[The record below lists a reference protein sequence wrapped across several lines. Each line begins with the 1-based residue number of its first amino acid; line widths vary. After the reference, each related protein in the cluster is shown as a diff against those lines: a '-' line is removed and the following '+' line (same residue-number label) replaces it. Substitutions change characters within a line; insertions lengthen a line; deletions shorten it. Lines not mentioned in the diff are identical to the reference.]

1 MDEDLNLPAG
11 EGELYD
17 GDMRQDVDCE
27 DWFIKDGES
36 FGINKESKLD
46 STVTNGL
53 KVSNLLKATF
63 LPIVAGLSK
72 YF

>member
-27 DWFIKDGES
+27 DWFMKDGES
-36 FGINKESKLD
+36 FGINKED
-46 STVTNGL
+46 SSEDEEHDLTIDSYVFII
-53 KVSNLLKATF
+53 SRH
-63 LPIVAGLSK
+63 
-72 YF
+72 